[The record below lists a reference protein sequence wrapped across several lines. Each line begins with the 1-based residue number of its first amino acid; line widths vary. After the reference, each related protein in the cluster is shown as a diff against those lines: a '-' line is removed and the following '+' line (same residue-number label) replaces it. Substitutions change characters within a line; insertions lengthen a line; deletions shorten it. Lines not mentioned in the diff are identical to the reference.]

1 MRQIHEVSKL
11 AGVSVRTLHHY
22 DAIGL
27 LRPTSVTDAGY
38 RLYDQTVLERLQTI
52 LLFRE
57 LQFPLKEIREILDR
71 PGFDRQQALRD
82 QLRLLELQRKRL
94 DRLIT
99 LARDTIQHPQGGTPM
114 SFDAFDKKELDRYAA
129 EARQRWGGTE
139 AWKESERNT
148 ARRTAAQQQE
158 TADGLMQVFA
168 KFAALPDKDPASD
181 AAQTLAAELQQYI
194 TDHYYTCTKE
204 ILQGLGQMYTTDE
217 RFAANIDRCGAGTAD
232 FASQA
237 ISIYCGR

>member
-1 MRQIHEVSKL
+1 
-11 AGVSVRTLHHY
+11 
-22 DAIGL
+22 
-27 LRPTSVTDAGY
+27 
-38 RLYDQTVLERLQTI
+38 
-52 LLFRE
+52 
-57 LQFPLKEIREILDR
+57 
-71 PGFDRQQALRD
+71 
-82 QLRLLELQRKRL
+82 
-94 DRLIT
+94 
-99 LARDTIQHPQGGTPM
+99 M

-204 ILQGLGQMYTTDE
+204 ILQGLGQMYTADE

-232 FASQA
+232 FASLA
-237 ISIYCGR
+237 IAIYCGR